1 MQAERVD
8 RGGIGK
14 VIAFALIALIVYV
27 MLNGLLNGLL
37 LVGMVN
43 VPTAQ
48 PVNEH
53 ATVKHI
59 EAQTIYDRYT
69 DKGYLCVKVYR
80 SMAKNRLLYRFC
92 YADTQLEGGMIT
104 TTLEGGMITTT
115 SGIAVTAYAK
125 PKTYWDRIIVRDSY
139 VLVAW
144 EGVCP

>member
-27 MLNGLLNGLL
+27 MLNGLL

-80 SMAKNRLLYRFC
+80 STAKNRLLYRFC
-92 YADTQLEGGMIT
+92 YADTH
-104 TTLEGGMITTT
+104 LEGGMITTT